1 VLKFRHYAKPQNVT
15 AKCKK
20 QKQQIENYKVNHC
33 EKSENNEKHLMNIF
47 VIIAT
52 SFFRN
57 DLLIS
62 RSLKSVYNQ
71 VTDNKQDIK
80 VIIVDDNEIL
90 QIETLETEIRKLR
103 INLNLNQS
111 EFETIIIPNTRIK
124 FQSGTGAWNTGI
136 FYVKNFDN
144 WKNSFIAILDDD
156 DEWLPE
162 YLQTCKNAVK
172 ESENIIAVFC
182 QLIWRT
188 NETDEIHDLTIEKLT
203 QENFYIGNP
212 GVQGSNTFINSQ
224 IFNELNGFDEAFP
237 NSNDRELMIRLL
249 DYIESENN
257 KLKNK
262 LECKVIEIPLVIH
275 YNHNDIKVN
284 NNFQSK
290 KVALDLFYK
299 RYKNR
304 FSEIAFEKSIT
315 RAKKYFH
322 YDYEE

>member
-1 VLKFRHYAKPQNVT
+1 LTSVYR
-15 AKCKK
+15 
-20 QKQQIENYKVNHC
+20 QIGID
-33 EKSENNEKHLMNIF
+33 KSEWNLF
-47 VIIAT
+47 V
-52 SFFRN
+52 
-57 DLLIS
+57 
-62 RSLKSVYNQ
+62 
-71 VTDNKQDIK
+71 
-80 VIIVDDNEIL
+80 VDDNEN
-90 QIETLETEIRKLR
+90 E
-103 INLNLNQS
+103 S
-111 EFETIIIPNTRIK
+111 EFFEIKKRIELLRNNLHLNYTEFPTTVLKNTRTRYM
-124 FQSGTGAWNTGI
+124 SGTGAWNTGI

>member
-1 VLKFRHYAKPQNVT
+1 MKFTIV
-15 AKCKK
+15 
-20 QKQQIENYKVNHC
+20 
-33 EKSENNEKHLMNIF
+33 
-47 VIIAT
+47 IAT
-52 SFFRN
+52 SQRRT
-57 DLLIS
+57 DWLIN
-62 RSLKSVYNQ
+62 RSLTSVYRQIGIDKSEWNLF
-71 VTDNKQDIK
+71 V
-80 VIIVDDNEIL
+80 VDDNEN
-90 QIETLETEIRKLR
+90 E
-103 INLNLNQS
+103 S
-111 EFETIIIPNTRIK
+111 EFFEIKKRIELLRNNLHLNYTEFPTTVLKNTRTRYM
-124 FQSGTGAWNTGI
+124 SGTGAWNTGI

>member
-1 VLKFRHYAKPQNVT
+1 MKG
-15 AKCKK
+15 
-20 QKQQIENYKVNHC
+20 QKNI
-33 EKSENNEKHLMNIF
+33 NEKHSLNIY

-52 SFFRN
+52 SFLRN

-62 RSLKSVYNQ
+62 RSLKSVYQ
-71 VTDNKQDIK
+71 QIIDNKQDIK
-80 VIIVDDNEIL
+80 VIIVDDNEI
-90 QIETLETEIRKLR
+90 QQTETLKTQVENLR
-103 INLNLNQS
+103 TNLKLNQS
-111 EFETIIIPNTRIK
+111 EFKTIIIPNTRIK

-144 WKNSFIAILDDD
+144 WENSFIAILDDD
-156 DEWLPE
+156 DEWLPN
-162 YLQTCKNAVK
+162 YLQSCKNAIS
-172 ESENIIAVFC
+172 ENENIIAVFS

-212 GVQGSNTFINSQ
+212 GVQGSNTFINSR
-224 IFNELNGFDEAFP
+224 IFNELNGFDELFP

-249 DYIESENN
+249 DYIENENIN
-257 KLKNK
+257 LKRK
-262 LECKVIEIPLVIH
+262 LECKIIEIPLVIH
-275 YNHNDIKVN
+275 YNHTDIKVN
-284 NNFQSK
+284 NNFKSK

-322 YDYEE
+322 YEYEE